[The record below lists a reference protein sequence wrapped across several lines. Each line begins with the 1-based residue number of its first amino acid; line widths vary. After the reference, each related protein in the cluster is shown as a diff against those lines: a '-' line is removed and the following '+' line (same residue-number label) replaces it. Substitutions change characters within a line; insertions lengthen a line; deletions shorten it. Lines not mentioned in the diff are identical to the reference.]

1 VICLN
6 IKVIKILGFLIL
18 LSLIAIFIPPKV
30 MAQGITERIGGA
42 DRFEVSVNISKKHWS
57 NGSRTVYLSNYVAFA
72 DALSA
77 APLAYKDNSPILLTY
92 DNRLPNVIKQ
102 ELQRLNA
109 SRVVLIGGKGS
120 ISEKVQN
127 EIQSLGISVERISGA
142 DRFEVSANIA
152 SKIGD
157 YESAVVTNGLTFADA
172 LAIAPYASRNK
183 SPILLTK
190 KEEIPKVIQS
200 KLNSVN
206 ETIIVGGVG
215 SVSKS
220 VETHLPNP
228 TRIGGQD
235 RFEVAAN
242 IIEKLE
248 LHTDKAYIA
257 TGLSFADALTGS
269 VAAAMENSPILLTRP
284 TILPTST
291 SSIIKNRKINNFL
304 ILGGTGSVS
313 GNINNVLLKT
323 EALKTPVVY
332 FVPHADD
339 EVLTYGVDIRNMI
352 ASGRK
357 VYLVLLSKGEDS
369 GARDIQ
375 NGVYDLESKT
385 PEFAEKP
392 IFCWWHGLYHNP
404 LEENYLH
411 GHISQAEFAQ
421 ARVDDFFRATIA
433 LGVPKSS
440 IIDES
445 LFLMDYNSVTAK
457 RVMEK
462 YISLYPN
469 ADFRTMSEYDEHDQ
483 HAFLG
488 EVLEQLEAENKVAK
502 YQTKYFVSIYTG
514 RFSGVSLNERK
525 YAVTLTKPSDST
537 FVKNAIE
544 AYKYFYPEHG
554 IYANGYHSVA
564 IQFNSLEENM
574 KSVFLY

>member
-6 IKVIKILGFLIL
+6 IKVFKILGIIIL

-42 DRFEVSVNISKKHWS
+42 DRFEVSVNISKKHW
-57 NGSRTVYLSNYVAFA
+57 GKSRTVYLSNYVAFA

-92 DNRLPNVIKQ
+92 DNRLPKVTKQ
-102 ELQRLNA
+102 ELQRLNV
-109 SRVVLIGGKGS
+109 SKVVLIGGKGS
-120 ISEKVQN
+120 ISEKVQH
-127 EIQSLGISVERISGA
+127 EIRSMGISVERISGG

-152 SKIGD
+152 SKIGNYD
-157 YESAVVTNGLTFADA
+157 KAVLTNGLTFADA
-172 LAIAPYASRNK
+172 LAIAPYASRNET
-183 SPILLTK
+183 PILLTK

-200 KLNSVN
+200 RLNRVN
-206 ETIIVGGVG
+206 ETLIVGGIG
-215 SVSKS
+215 SVSKN
-220 VETHLPNP
+220 VETHLQNS

-248 LHTDKAYIA
+248 LHTDRVYMA

-269 VAAAMENSPILLTRP
+269 VSAAMENSPILLTRP
-284 TILPTST
+284 TALPTST
-291 SSIIKNRKINNFL
+291 SSIIKNRKMNNFL

-313 GNINNVLLKT
+313 SNINNTLLKT
-323 EALKTPVVY
+323 EGLKTPVIY

-369 GARDIQ
+369 GARDVQ
-375 NGVYDLESKT
+375 NGVYDVESKT
-385 PEFAEKP
+385 PKLAGKP
-392 IFCWWHGLYHNP
+392 IFCWWHGVYHNP
-404 LEENYLH
+404 IEEKYFH

-421 ARVDDFFRATIA
+421 ERVDDFFRASLA

-445 LFLMDYNSVTAK
+445 FYLMDYNPVTAK

-462 YISLYPN
+462 YIAIYPN
-469 ADFRTMSEYDEHDQ
+469 ADFLTMSDHDEHDQ

-488 EVLEQLEAENKVAK
+488 EVLKQLEAENKVAK
-502 YQTKYFVSIYTG
+502 HQTKYFVSIFTE
-514 RFSGVSLNERK
+514 RFSGINLNERK
-525 YAVTLTKPSDST
+525 HIVGLTKPIDS
-537 FVKNAIE
+537 FFIKNAIE
-544 AYKYFYPEHG
+544 AYKYFEPEKG
-554 IYANGYHSVA
+554 IYANGYHSVKN
-564 IQFNSLEENM
+564 QFDSFENDL
-574 KSVFLY
+574 KFVFLY

>member
-1 VICLN
+1 VIYLN
-6 IKVIKILGFLIL
+6 IRVVKILGILIL

-30 MAQGITERIGGA
+30 MAQGKTERIGGA
-42 DRFEVSVNISKKHWS
+42 DRFEVSVNISKKYWAK
-57 NGSRTVYLSNYVAFA
+57 GSHTVYLSNYVAFA

-92 DNRLPNVIKQ
+92 DNRLPNVTKQ
-102 ELQRLNA
+102 ELQRLNT

-120 ISEKVQN
+120 ISEKVQH
-127 EIQSLGISVERISGA
+127 EIRSMGIFVERISGT

-152 SKIGD
+152 SKLGD
-157 YESAVVTNGLTFADA
+157 YENAVVTNGLTFADA
-172 LAIAPYASRNK
+172 LAIAPYASRNET
-183 SPILLTK
+183 PILLTK

-206 ETIIVGGVG
+206 ETLIVGGPG

-220 VETHLPNP
+220 IESHLPQP

-284 TILPTST
+284 TSLPTST

-313 GNINNVLLKT
+313 STINNVLLKT
-323 EALKTPVVY
+323 EGLKTPVVY

-339 EVLTYGVDIRNMI
+339 EVLTYGVDIRNMM

-385 PEFAEKP
+385 PELAEKP

-404 LEENYLH
+404 MEENYLH

-421 ARVDDFFRATIA
+421 ARVDDFFRASLA
-433 LGVPKSS
+433 LGVPKAS

-445 LFLMDYNSVTAK
+445 FYLMDYNSVTAK

-514 RFSGVSLNERK
+514 RFSGVSLNEKK
-525 YAVTLTKPSDST
+525 YALTLTKASDSS

-544 AYKYFYPEHG
+544 SYKYFYPEQG

-564 IQFNSLEENM
+564 IQFNSLEMDM
-574 KSVFLY
+574 KSVFHY

>member
-1 VICLN
+1 MN
-6 IKVIKILGFLIL
+6 IKVIKVLGFFILIC
-18 LSLIAIFIPPKV
+18 LIAIFIPPKV
-30 MAQGITERIGGA
+30 IAKGITERIGGD
-42 DRFEVSVNISKKHWS
+42 DRFEVSVNISKKHWGE
-57 NGSRTVYLSNYVAFA
+57 GSRTVYLSNYVAFA

-77 APLAYKDNSPILLTY
+77 APLAFKDNSPILLTY
-92 DNRLPNVIKQ
+92 DDRLPNVTKQ
-102 ELQRLNA
+102 ELQRLKA

-127 EIQSLGISVERISGA
+127 EIQSMRISVERISGA

-152 SKIGD
+152 SKIGN
-157 YESAVVTNGLTFADA
+157 YEKAVVTNGLTFADA
-172 LAIAPYASRNK
+172 LAIAPYASRNET
-183 SPILLTK
+183 PILLTK

-200 KLNSVN
+200 KLNRVN
-206 ETIIVGGVG
+206 ETLIVGGIG

-220 VETHLPNP
+220 IETDLPNS

-248 LHTDKAYIA
+248 LHTDRVYMA
-257 TGLSFADALTGS
+257 TGLTFADALTGS

-284 TILPTST
+284 TALPTTT
-291 SSIIKNRKINNFL
+291 SSIIKNRKMNNFL

-313 GNINNVLLKT
+313 SNINNNLLKT
-323 EALKTPVVY
+323 EGLKTPVVY

-375 NGVYDLESKT
+375 NGVYDVESKT
-385 PEFAEKP
+385 PKLAGKP
-392 IFCWWHGLYHNP
+392 IFCWWHGVYHNP
-404 LEENYLH
+404 IEEKYLH

-421 ARVDDFFRATIA
+421 ARVEDFFRASLA

-445 LFLMDYNSVTAK
+445 FYLMDYNSVTAK
-457 RVMEK
+457 KVMEK

-469 ADFRTMSEYDEHDQ
+469 ADFRTMSEYDQHDQ

-488 EVLEQLEAENKVAK
+488 KVLEQLEAENKVAK

-514 RFSGVSLNERK
+514 RFSGVSLNEKK
-525 YAVTLTKPSDST
+525 YAVTLTKASDSS

-544 AYKYFYPEHG
+544 SYKYFYPEQG

-564 IQFNSLEENM
+564 IQFNSLEEDM
-574 KSVFLY
+574 RSVFHY